1 MYIKPADGLR
11 VFDPVRKNFIPDEG
25 MEVSD
30 QDFYWARRLRDGD
43 VVKTTAPTAQAPAA
57 AAESTTKDAKK

>member
-11 VFDPVRKNFIPDEG
+11 VFDPVRKDFMPAEG

-43 VVKTTAPTAQAPAA
+43 VVKATAPAA
-57 AAESTTKDAKK
+57 APAAVAPDSTTKDAKK